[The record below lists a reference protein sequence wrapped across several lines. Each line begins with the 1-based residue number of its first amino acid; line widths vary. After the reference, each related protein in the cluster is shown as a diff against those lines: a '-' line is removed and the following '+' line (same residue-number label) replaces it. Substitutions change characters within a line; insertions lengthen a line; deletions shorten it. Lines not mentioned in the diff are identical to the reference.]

1 MYQQDN
7 ILNELQEL
15 SPTLAAIPKVNVFT
29 VPGGYFDLLSTHLLL
44 LTRPVEQEKAT
55 DEMKASVPEGYF
67 ENLAGNIMARI
78 RRESLSEVVLETH
91 AVSSLVAEIGNKNIY
106 RVPAEYFENL
116 ADTILAKRGSLSTM
130 EVTVETGNIS
140 ELVAGIG
147 NQNVYNVPEG
157 YFAALPKEVNA
168 KLVRPAKIVTMKSRF
183 TAFRYAAAAVV
194 TGLVGLS
201 IILLLNKNNT
211 DKTNT
216 VQTAAILTEAKQIM
230 SSNSFD
236 KEFSSVSD
244 DAIVS
249 FLESKG
255 QDVEAALVASLTD
268 EKNLPEADD
277 YIINEN
283 TLDEVLKT
291 LDLNN

>member
-7 ILNELQEL
+7 ISNELQEL
-15 SPTLAAIPKVNVFT
+15 SPTLAAIPKLNVFT
-29 VPGGYFDLLSTHLLL
+29 VPGGYFDLLSTQLLL
-44 LTRPVEQEKAT
+44 LTRPGEEQNVTEA
-55 DEMKASVPEGYF
+55 MNASVPEGYF

-78 RRESLSEVVLETH
+78 KRESFSEVALETH

-106 RVPAEYFENL
+106 QAPEGYFENL
-116 ADTILAKRGSLSTM
+116 ANTILAKTNSFHGS
-130 EVTVETGNIS
+130 EVTVETASIS
-140 ELVAGIG
+140 EMVAGIG
-147 NQNVYNVPEG
+147 HKNVYSVPEG
-157 YFAALPKEVNA
+157 YFTELSQAVNA
-168 KLVRPAKIVTMKSRF
+168 KVLHPAKIVTMKSRF

-201 IILLLNKNNT
+201 IIFLLNKNNG
-211 DKTNT
+211 DKTNA
-216 VQTAAILTEAKQIM
+216 VQTAAVITEAKQIM
-230 SSNSFD
+230 RTNSFD

-268 EKNLPEADD
+268 EKNLPDADD

>member
-15 SPTLAAIPKVNVFT
+15 SPTLSAIPRLNVFR
-29 VPGGYFDLLSTHLLL
+29 VPEGYFDLLSTQLLL
-44 LTRPVEQEKAT
+44 QVRAEQSALVT
-55 DEMKASVPEGYF
+55 PEMNASVPQGYF
-67 ENLAGNIMARI
+67 DNLADNIIARI
-78 RRESLSEVVLETH
+78 RKESLSEVVLETH
-91 AVSSLVAEIGNKNIY
+91 AVSSLVAEIGNRNIY
-106 RVPAEYFENL
+106 QAPEGYFDNL
-116 ADTILAKRGSLSTM
+116 ANGLLAKAKSSTNH
-130 EVTVETGNIS
+130 EVSVETTSIS

-147 NQNVYNVPEG
+147 NRNVYSVPNN
-157 YFAALPKEVNA
+157 YFTTLTQDVMGRLPKAA
-168 KLVRPAKIVTMKSRF
+168 KVVSMKSRF

-201 IILLLNKNNT
+201 IFFLLNKNNT
-211 DKTNT
+211 DINNT
-216 VQTAAILTEAKQIM
+216 VQTAAVLTEAKQIM
-230 SSNSFD
+230 STNSFD

-268 EKNLPEADD
+268 EKNLPDADD

-283 TLDEVLKT
+283 TLDQVLKT

>member
-15 SPTLAAIPKVNVFT
+15 SPTLSAIPRVNVFR
-29 VPGGYFDLLSTHLLL
+29 VPEGYFDLLSTQLLL
-44 LTRPVEQEKAT
+44 QVRAEEPL
-55 DEMKASVPEGYF
+55 EMNASVPQGYF
-67 ENLAGNIMARI
+67 ENLADNIMARI
-78 RRESLSEVVLETH
+78 RKESLSEVALETH
-91 AVSSLVAEIGNKNIY
+91 AVSSLVAEIGNRNIFQA
-106 RVPAEYFENL
+106 PEGYFDGL
-116 ADTILAKRGSLSTM
+116 ANSILSKMNRFSSN
-130 EVTVETGNIS
+130 EVTVETAGIS
-140 ELVAGIG
+140 SLVEGIG
-147 NQNVYNVPEG
+147 NRNVYTVPG
-157 YFAALPKEVNA
+157 DYFAGLTGEVMSKLPKSA
-168 KLVRPAKIVTMKSRF
+168 KVVSVKSRF

-201 IILLLNKNNT
+201 IFFLLNKNNV
-211 DKTNT
+211 DSNNT
-216 VQTAAILTEAKQIM
+216 VQTAAVLTEAKQIM
-230 SSNSFD
+230 STNSFD

-268 EKNLPEADD
+268 EKNLPDADD

-283 TLDEVLKT
+283 TLDQVLKT

>member
-1 MYQQDN
+1 MYQQDH

-15 SPTLAAIPKVNVFT
+15 SPTVAGIPRVNVFS
-29 VPGGYFDLLSTHLLL
+29 VPEGYFDLLSSQLLL
-44 LTRPVEQEKAT
+44 QARPGDVVRVT
-55 DEMKASVPEGYF
+55 GEMNASVPEGYF

-78 RRESLSEVVLETH
+78 KSESLSEVVLETH
-91 AVSSLVAEIGNKNIY
+91 AVSSLVAEIGNKNILQ
-106 RVPAEYFENL
+106 VPAGYFQNL
-116 ADTILAKRGSLSTM
+116 AKTILAKTSSLRDGD
-130 EVTVETGNIS
+130 VAAETGSIS
-140 ELVAGIG
+140 PLVAGIG
-147 NQNVYNVPEG
+147 NKNVYSVPDG
-157 YFAALPKEVNA
+157 YFTALPQAVNA
-168 KLVRPAKIVTMKSRF
+168 QVRPARIVTMKSRF

-201 IILLLNKNNT
+201 VIFMLNKNNS
-211 DKTNT
+211 DKTNA
-216 VQTAAILTEAKQIM
+216 VQTAAVLTEAKQII
-230 SSNSFD
+230 STNSFD

-244 DAIVS
+244 AAIVS

-268 EKNLPEADD
+268 EKNLPDADE
-277 YIINEN
+277 YLINEN

>member
-15 SPTLAAIPKVNVFT
+15 SPTLSAIPRVNVFR
-29 VPGGYFDLLSTHLLL
+29 VPEGYFDLLSTQLLL
-44 LTRPVEQEKAT
+44 QVRAEAPAHVTP
-55 DEMKASVPEGYF
+55 EMNASVPQGYF
-67 ENLAGNIMARI
+67 ENLADNIMARI
-78 RRESLSEVVLETH
+78 RKESLSEVALETH
-91 AVSSLVAEIGNKNIY
+91 AVSSLVAEIGNRN
-106 RVPAEYFENL
+106 VFQAPEGYFDGL
-116 ADTILAKRGSLSTM
+116 ANSILAKTNSFSNND
-130 EVTVETGNIS
+130 VTVETAGIS
-140 ELVAGIG
+140 SLVAGIG
-147 NQNVYNVPEG
+147 NRNVFSVPEH
-157 YFAALPKEVNA
+157 YFSSLTQDVMGKLPGSA
-168 KLVRPAKIVTMKSRF
+168 KVVTMKSRF

-201 IILLLNKNNT
+201 IFFLLNKNNV
-211 DKTNT
+211 DSNNT
-216 VQTAAILTEAKQIM
+216 VQTAAVLTEAKQIM
-230 SSNSFD
+230 STNSFD

-268 EKNLPEADD
+268 EKNLPDADD

-283 TLDEVLKT
+283 TLDQVLKT

>member
-15 SPTLAAIPKVNVFT
+15 SPTLSEIPRVNVFR
-29 VPGGYFDLLSTHLLL
+29 VPEGYFDLLSTQLLL
-44 LTRPVEQEKAT
+44 QVRAEAPAHVTP
-55 DEMKASVPEGYF
+55 EMNASVPQGYF
-67 ENLAGNIMARI
+67 ENLADNIMARI
-78 RRESLSEVVLETH
+78 RQESLSEVALETH
-91 AVSSLVAEIGNKNIY
+91 AVSSLVAEIGNRN
-106 RVPAEYFENL
+106 VFQAPEGYFDGL
-116 ADTILAKRGSLSTM
+116 ANSILAKTNSFSNND
-130 EVTVETGNIS
+130 VTVETAGIS
-140 ELVAGIG
+140 SLVAGIG
-147 NQNVYNVPEG
+147 NRNVFSVPEH
-157 YFAALPKEVNA
+157 YFTSLTQDVMGKLPGSA
-168 KLVRPAKIVTMKSRF
+168 KVVTMKSRL

-201 IILLLNKNNT
+201 IFFLLNKNNV
-211 DKTNT
+211 DSNNT
-216 VQTAAILTEAKQIM
+216 VQTAAVLTEAKQIM
-230 SSNSFD
+230 STNSFD

-268 EKNLPEADD
+268 EKNLPDADD

-283 TLDEVLKT
+283 TLDQVLKT